1 MKYQIRSIE
10 EKDYSHLISLIQ
22 AFAEFEKMPEKMTN
36 SVEQMKSENEF
47 LEGFVAVT
55 DSQEVVGY
63 VTFFDAYYT
72 WVGRSLYMDD
82 LYVKP
87 EHRGQGI
94 GSRLLKKVIE
104 YAKFKKCNRLR
115 CRIKLRSDIELIR
128 STYNIFT
135 YKTPYTNPQ
144 NVSLLLSPEYLAY
157 NQVQF
162 PGRLHRPRLREHP
175 RVALA

>member
-115 CRIKLRSDIELIR
+115 WQVSGWNTPAMVFYKNLGADIDAVESNCDL
-128 STYNIFT
+128 TLN
-135 YKTPYTNPQ
+135 
-144 NVSLLLSPEYLAY
+144 
-157 NQVQF
+157 
-162 PGRLHRPRLREHP
+162 
-175 RVALA
+175 

>member
-72 WVGRSLYMDD
+72 
-82 LYVKP
+82 
-87 EHRGQGI
+87 
-94 GSRLLKKVIE
+94 
-104 YAKFKKCNRLR
+104 
-115 CRIKLRSDIELIR
+115 
-128 STYNIFT
+128 
-135 YKTPYTNPQ
+135 
-144 NVSLLLSPEYLAY
+144 
-157 NQVQF
+157 
-162 PGRLHRPRLREHP
+162 
-175 RVALA
+175 